1 MARPLHLS
9 RLRYKFNSGFA
20 STGEIKMKGTFFR
33 SLLFLFL
40 TGMCASVTFA
50 ADTASKGSSSLLLT
64 LFLGF
69 FALIVVFQLVPA
81 ALLFCGMVKGLFS
94 RQKEEKSF
102 NLKN

>member
-1 MARPLHLS
+1 MKS
-9 RLRYKFNSGFA
+9 IIYC
-20 STGEIKMKGTFFR
+20 ST
-33 SLLFLFL
+33 LVVFL
-40 TGMCASVTFA
+40 TGLFASSAFA
-50 ADTASKGSSSLLLT
+50 AAATEKGSSSLLLT

-81 ALLFCGMVKGLFS
+81 VLMFVGIVKGLFS

>member
-1 MARPLHLS
+1 MF
-9 RLRYKFNSGFA
+9 Y
-20 STGEIKMKGTFFR
+20 R
-33 SLLFLFL
+33 SLCCLFLP
-40 TGMCASVTFA
+40 GICVSSAFA
-50 ADTASKGSSSLLLT
+50 ADVANSSDSSLLLT

>member
-1 MARPLHLS
+1 
-9 RLRYKFNSGFA
+9 
-20 STGEIKMKGTFFR
+20 MKGTFFR

-81 ALLFCGMVKGLFS
+81 TLLFCGMVKGLFS